1 MNVVKLLPEHVGS
14 NNDYSGCK
22 TFDMSSTFCG
32 LQYQQYNGFCNG
44 TALVS
49 LVGIKPSI
57 Q

>member
-1 MNVVKLLPEHVGS
+1 MNVVKLLPVHVGS

-32 LQYQQYNGFCNG
+32 LQCQQYNGFCNG
-44 TALVS
+44 TALVA